1 MPAALEGEEFCT
13 LKDLIMADANQFH
26 DRMLSLGLARVSE
39 AAALASARLI
49 GRGDE
54 KAADQAA
61 VNAMRDQL
69 NLLDIAGVVVIGE
82 GERDEAPMLFI
93 GEEVG
98 TGKGPA
104 VDIALDPLEGTTLTA
119 KDMPNALTVI
129 AMAPRG
135 SLLHAPDV
143 YMDKLAIGPG
153 FKPGTVTMAM
163 SPSER
168 VSMLAAAKGCST
180 EDITVCVLERPRHEA
195 MIAELRAT
203 GASIRLITDGD
214 VAGVMHCAEP
224 DKTGIDMYMGSGGA
238 PEGVLA
244 AAALKC
250 MGGQFFGKLLFRNE
264 DEKARARKAGITN
277 FDRVYTR
284 DDLVRGEVIFA
295 ATGVTSGSL
304 LQGIRREPGWVT
316 METILMRSKTGSV
329 RRIEYRTPVK

>member
-1 MPAALEGEEFCT
+1 MPIDKPDF
-13 LKDLIMADANQFH
+13 N

-39 AAALASARLI
+39 AAAIATVDLI

-61 VNAMRDQL
+61 VNAMRSQL
-69 NLLDIAGVVVIGE
+69 NKLDIAGVVVIGE
-82 GERDEAPMLFI
+82 GERDEAPMLYI

-98 TGKGPA
+98 TGHGPA

-129 AMAPRG
+129 SIGPRG
-135 SLLHAPDV
+135 SMLHAPDV

-153 FKPGTVTMAM
+153 FAPDTVTLDM

-168 VSMLAAAKGCST
+168 IEALAKAKGCSQR
-180 EDITVCVLERPRHEA
+180 EITVCVLDRPRHEK
-195 MIAELRAT
+195 MVDELRET

-224 DKTGIDMYMGSGGA
+224 DITGIDIYMGSGGA

-244 AAALKC
+244 ASALKC
-250 MGGQFFGKLLFRNE
+250 MGGQIYGRLLFRN
-264 DEKARARKAGITN
+264 DEERARAASAGITDLN
-277 FDRVYTR
+277 RIYTR
-284 DDLVRGEVIFA
+284 DDMVRGDVIFA

-304 LQGIRREPGWVT
+304 LPGIKREVGYFT
-316 METILMRSKTGSV
+316 TETVLMRSKTGSV
-329 RRIEYRTPVK
+329 RRMSYRTPKNRAAD

>member
-1 MPAALEGEEFCT
+1 
-13 LKDLIMADANQFH
+13 MAPLSSDVIFH

-39 AAALASARLI
+39 AAAMASAKLV

-69 NLLDIAGVVVIGE
+69 NLLDIKGVVVIGE

-98 TGKGPA
+98 NGSGPD

-135 SLLHAPDV
+135 TLLHAPDV
-143 YMDKLAIGPG
+143 YMEKLAIGPG
-153 FKPGTVTMAM
+153 YPKDVISLDM
-163 SPSER
+163 SPAER
-168 VSMLAAAKGCST
+168 VKVLARARGCDQS
-180 EDITVCVLERPRHEA
+180 DITVCVLERPRHED
-195 MIAELRAT
+195 MIAELRST
-203 GASIRLITDGD
+203 GAAIRLITDGD
-214 VAGVMHCAEP
+214 VAGVIHCAEAEI
-224 DKTGIDMYMGSGGA
+224 TGIDMYMGSGGA

-244 AAALKC
+244 ASALKC
-250 MGGQFFGKLLFRNE
+250 MGGQIWGKLLFRND
-264 DEKARARKAGITN
+264 DERARARKAGITD

-284 DDLVRGEVIFA
+284 DEMVTQDVIFA
-295 ATGVTSGSL
+295 ATGVTDGSIL
-304 LQGIRREPGWVT
+304 AGIKREPGFL
-316 METILMRSKTGSV
+316 ETETLLMRSKTGSV
-329 RRIEYRTPVK
+329 RRMHYRNPVK

>member
-1 MPAALEGEEFCT
+1 MPMDKPDFS
-13 LKDLIMADANQFH
+13 
-26 DRMLSLGLARVSE
+26 DRMLALGLARVSE
-39 AAALASARLI
+39 AAAIATVDLI

-61 VNAMRDQL
+61 VNAMRSQL
-69 NLLDIAGVVVIGE
+69 NKLDIAGVVVIGE
-82 GERDEAPMLFI
+82 GERDEAPMLYI

-98 TGKGPA
+98 TGHGPA

-129 AMAPRG
+129 SIGPRG
-135 SLLHAPDV
+135 SMLHAPDV

-153 FKPGTVTMAM
+153 FAPDTVTLDM

-168 VSMLAAAKGCST
+168 IEALAKVKGCSQR
-180 EDITVCVLERPRHEA
+180 EITVCVLDRPRHET
-195 MIAELRAT
+195 MVDELRET

-224 DKTGIDMYMGSGGA
+224 DITGIDIYMGSGGA

-244 AAALKC
+244 ASALKC
-250 MGGQFFGKLLFRNE
+250 MGGQIYGRLLFRND
-264 DEKARARKAGITN
+264 DERARAASAGITDLN
-277 FDRVYTR
+277 RIYTR
-284 DDLVRGEVIFA
+284 DDMVKGDVIFA

-304 LQGIRREPGWVT
+304 LPGIKREVGYFT
-316 METILMRSKTGSV
+316 TETVLMRSKTGSV
-329 RRIEYRTPVK
+329 RRMSYRTPKNRAAD

>member
-1 MPAALEGEEFCT
+1 MT
-13 LKDLIMADANQFH
+13 LPKDFN

-39 AAALASARLI
+39 AAALASAQLI
-49 GRGDE
+49 GHGDE

-61 VNAMRDQL
+61 VNAMREQL
-69 NLLDIAGVVVIGE
+69 NKLDIRGVVVIGE
-82 GERDEAPMLFI
+82 GERDEAPMLYI

-98 TGKGPA
+98 NGTGPE

-129 AMAPRG
+129 AMGPRG
-135 SLLHAPDV
+135 SMLHAPDV

-153 FKPGTVTMAM
+153 FRNGVVTMDM

-168 VSMLAAAKGCST
+168 VSALASAKGCST
-180 EDITVCVLERPRHEA
+180 SDITVCVLERPRH
-195 MIAELRAT
+195 AELIDELRGT
-203 GASIRLITDGD
+203 GAAIRLITDGD

-224 DKTGIDMYMGSGGA
+224 HLTGIDMYMGSGGA

-250 MGGQFFGKLLFRNE
+250 MGGQIYGRLTFRND
-264 DEKARARKAGITN
+264 DERGRAAKAGITN

-284 DDLVRGEVIFA
+284 DDMVTGDVIFA
-295 ATGVTSGSL
+295 ATGVTDGSIL
-304 LQGIRREPGWVT
+304 PGIKREPGFLT
-316 METILMRSKTGSV
+316 AETILMRSKTGSV
-329 RRIEYRTPVK
+329 RRMTYRNPVK